1 MTRQDDLK
9 DLGFKY
15 GPMLHRALISIT
27 RGRLFNSFG
36 GLPVVELHTTGRK
49 TGKARVTT
57 LIAPIITDERVVL
70 VASKG
75 GDDRNPTWVL
85 NLQANPDVSLSVAG
99 ERRSMRARVASADE
113 KAELWPQ
120 IVAAYRGYANYQKR
134 THRDIPVVI
143 CEPRGGGE

>member
-15 GPMLHRALISIT
+15 VPMLHRALISIS
-27 RGRLFNSFG
+27 GSRLFNSLSG
-36 GLPVVELHTTGRK
+36 MPIVELHTTGRK

-57 LIAPIITDERVVL
+57 LSAPIASDERVVL

-75 GDDRNPTWVL
+75 GDARNPTWLL
-85 NLQANPDVSLSVAG
+85 NLQANPDVEVSVAG
-99 ERRSMRARVASADE
+99 QRRAMRARVASVGE

-120 IVAAYRGYANYQKR
+120 IVAAYKGYANYQKR
-134 THRDIPVVI
+134 TERDIPVVV
-143 CEPRGGGE
+143 CEPR

>member
-15 GPMLHRALISIT
+15 VPMLHRALITISG
-27 RGRLFNSFG
+27 GRVMNSFG
-36 GLPVVELHTTGRK
+36 GMPVVELQTTGRK

-57 LIAPIITDERVVL
+57 LTAPIASDERVVV

-75 GDDRNPTWVL
+75 GDDRNPTWFL
-85 NLQANPDVSLSVAG
+85 NLQANPDVEVTVAG
-99 ERRSMRARVASADE
+99 TRRAMRARVASAEE

-120 IVAAYRGYANYQKR
+120 IVAAYQGYANYQKR
-134 THRDIPVVI
+134 TQRDIPVVV
-143 CEPRGGGE
+143 CEPS